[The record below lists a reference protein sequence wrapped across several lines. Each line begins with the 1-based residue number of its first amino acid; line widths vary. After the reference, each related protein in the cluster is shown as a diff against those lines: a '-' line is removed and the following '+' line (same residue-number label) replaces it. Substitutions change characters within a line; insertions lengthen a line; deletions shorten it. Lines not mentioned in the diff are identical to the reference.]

1 MIHSVRNALMVYDSA
16 SLSGLTVRAQNWGWA
31 GNGISRF
38 KKFQKRGVE
47 MKTFPCFVKLSL
59 TVCLAV
65 LPISVLAQSKQP
77 SSTTTSTSSSL
88 GEQET
93 RGEGLFF
100 SRCGLCHLPKQL
112 KWKSPVM
119 VPPATPS
126 LSGLLKGAAP
136 SKEAAV
142 RQLIMKGTPNMPGF
156 QYGLEPKE
164 LDDVIAYM
172 KTL

>member
-1 MIHSVRNALMVYDSA
+1 
-16 SLSGLTVRAQNWGWA
+16 
-31 GNGISRF
+31 
-38 KKFQKRGVE
+38 
-47 MKTFPCFVKLSL
+47 MKTFPCFVELSM
-59 TVCLAV
+59 TVCLV
-65 LPISVLAQSKQP
+65 IMPITVLAQSKPP
-77 SSTTTSTSSSL
+77 SSTAASSSL
-88 GEQET
+88 GEQEI

-100 SRCGLCHLPKQL
+100 SRCGLCHMPKQL

-126 LSGLLKGAAP
+126 LSGLLKGAP
-136 SKEAAV
+136 PNKEAAV